1 MKFTPSLDGGLA
13 GGDRCI
19 VQTCFRGKN
28 WQTID
33 AKTESICQI
42 KKNIENIKKIRFLRH
57 VFTTFRS
64 IFSSY

>member
-13 GGDRCI
+13 GGDRRI

-33 AKTESICQI
+33 TE
-42 KKNIENIKKIRFLRH
+42 N
-57 VFTTFRS
+57 
-64 IFSSY
+64 